1 MMWNTTVNPEQT
13 GRVRPAGL
21 VNIQVPGA
29 VRDSI
34 SKDKMGA
41 TDGLVLKAP
50 ANKSEDLR
58 TIPST
63 HIVKEQNPLP

>member
-1 MMWNTTVNPEQT
+1 MWNTTVNPVRT
-13 GRVRPAGL
+13 GRVVPDGL

-29 VRDSI
+29 VRDSV
-34 SKDKMGA
+34 SKDKMVA
-41 TDGLVLKAP
+41 TDGSVLKAP
-50 ANKSEDLR
+50 ANKSEGLS